1 MTLVDFFCIY
11 SMKMPNKRLDVE
23 RNLKNSSIP
32 HPNLKK
38 NKNGT
43 NTHIELGQDKITNNR
58 DTKM

>member
-1 MTLVDFFCIY
+1 
-11 SMKMPNKRLDVE
+11 MKMPNKRLDVE